1 MKKINRIY
9 SFENKP
15 DVIAALDALLAK
27 KSTKLYQQTMYQLGC
42 FLADELISKLDKN
55 RSYCLVST
63 VEDVDYLAKGLLDG
77 ISGHVGKVSL
87 ACFWNNHHL
96 PVDGEASTAPIIKQ
110 YFDQSA
116 LESDDIIIVKSVMS
130 GSCVVKTNL
139 TELIQKMTPGTVYV
153 ASPVAHINAE
163 IKLKKEFPS
172 DISDKFNFTFLAK
185 DETRNDDGEVV
196 PGIGGDVYQL
206 LGFNSQA
213 AKNRYTPKTVLER
226 MSLA

>member
-15 DVIAALDALLAK
+15 DVIAALDELLSK
-27 KSTKLYQQTMYQLGC
+27 KSPELYQQAMYQLGS
-42 FLADELISKLDKN
+42 FLADELIPKLDKS
-55 RSYCLVST
+55 RSYCLAST

-77 ISGHVGKVSL
+77 ISSHVGKVSL
-87 ACFWNNHHL
+87 ACFWNNHHS

-116 LESDDIIIVKSVMS
+116 LKSDDIIIVKSVMS

-139 TELIQKMTPGTVYV
+139 TELIHKMTPGTVYV
-153 ASPVAHINAE
+153 ASPVAHIKAE
-163 IKLKKEFPS
+163 VKLKREFLS
-172 DISDKFNFTFLAK
+172 DISDKFDFTFLAK
-185 DETRNDDGEVV
+185 DEKRNNDGEVV

-206 LGFNSQA
+206 LGFNSQV

-226 MSLA
+226 MSFA